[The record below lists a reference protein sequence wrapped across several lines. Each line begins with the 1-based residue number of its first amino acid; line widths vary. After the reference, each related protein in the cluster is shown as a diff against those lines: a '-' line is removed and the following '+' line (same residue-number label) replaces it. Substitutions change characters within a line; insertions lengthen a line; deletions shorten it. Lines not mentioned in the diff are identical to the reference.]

1 MLVFNK
7 SNNNC
12 NSERKSYLNR
22 HLSHK
27 DCSKDIVGQ
36 CQEDPLL
43 QQREKENTRKSEM
56 HASRIDN

>member
-1 MLVFNK
+1 MLLFNE

-12 NSERKSYLNR
+12 DSERKSYLYR

-27 DCSKDIVGQ
+27 DGSKDIVGQ

-43 QQREKENTRKSEM
+43 QQREKEHTKKG
-56 HASRIDN
+56 

>member
-1 MLVFNK
+1 MQ
-7 SNNNC
+7 
-12 NSERKSYLNR
+12 SYLYR

-43 QQREKENTRKSEM
+43 QQKEKENTGKGVT

>member
-1 MLVFNK
+1 MQT
-7 SNNNC
+7 
-12 NSERKSYLNR
+12 YLYR

-36 CQEDPLL
+36 RQEDPLL
-43 QQREKENTRKSEM
+43 QQRRKENTGMGET